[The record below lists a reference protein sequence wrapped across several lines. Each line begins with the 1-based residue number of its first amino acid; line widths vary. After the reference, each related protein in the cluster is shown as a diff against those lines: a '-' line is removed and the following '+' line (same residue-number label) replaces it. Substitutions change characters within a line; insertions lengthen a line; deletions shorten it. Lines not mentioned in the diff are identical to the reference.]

1 MKLAV
6 AEGLWESED
15 PAGLSLFQIGDEAG
29 RNSLFNIRFPWLLS
43 VLAFDTPSG
52 MVYGINELNEMYREK
67 YSNSAWFFERL
78 NYQAFDGNIEDLQR
92 IYDERYGSFF
102 ADADF
107 VPQPLWMTYWSFR
120 AMVGAG
126 TLMAVLALIGLWK
139 TYRGSLI
146 GSQRFL
152 KWLPYAIV
160 LPFLAN
166 GTGWLLTELGRQ
178 PWIVQGL
185 MRTEQGIS
193 LNLGV
198 TELLISLIGFT
209 LLYGVLLVAEF
220 YLLWKFGR
228 EGNGEAILKGVDSDT
243 PAKDVSLQGAY

>member
-1 MKLAV
+1 
-6 AEGLWESED
+6 
-15 PAGLSLFQIGDEAG
+15 
-29 RNSLFNIRFPWLLS
+29 
-43 VLAFDTPSG
+43 
-52 MVYGINELNEMYREK
+52 
-67 YSNSAWFFERL
+67 
-78 NYQAFDGNIEDLQR
+78 
-92 IYDERYGSFF
+92 
-102 ADADF
+102 
-107 VPQPLWMTYWSFR
+107 
-120 AMVGAG
+120 MVGAG